1 MVCLHVPNDRLDVVA
16 GEHARVAVAAS
27 FPPVGIG
34 VVQDLDEVAASES
47 KFSFLLRV
55 EVEERLH
62 KRGMLWDLCG
72 GGIRSVG
79 VWLEDFQ
86 RTTGIQNVDSERFT
100 LIFESKATTCKA
112 LQSSAVHFLSLCSQI
127 LNLQEVRVQK
137 KKNPH

>member
-62 KRGMLWDLCG
+62 KRGMLWDLCVG
-72 GGIRSVG
+72 GGG
-79 VWLEDFQ
+79 
-86 RTTGIQNVDSERFT
+86 G
-100 LIFESKATTCKA
+100 
-112 LQSSAVHFLSLCSQI
+112 
-127 LNLQEVRVQK
+127 
-137 KKNPH
+137 